1 MRKALAVNVVI
12 LTAVLGLAACSSDS
26 KSSSSSTT
34 SSTTGASKQTTAPV
48 QLSGQVTNKGTK
60 DISGKGASTDLE
72 LEADDFYFNPTF
84 IKAAPGQKVTLEI
97 KNEGSATHTF
107 TSPTLNIDQ
116 EIAPGTSVKVDVTMP
131 MSGNAAWYCR
141 FHRSSGMQGAF
152 FMS

>member
-1 MRKALAVNVVI
+1 
-12 LTAVLGLAACSSDS
+12 
-26 KSSSSSTT
+26 
-34 SSTTGASKQTTAPV
+34 V

-72 LEADDFYFNPTF
+72 LDADDFYFNPTF

-116 EIAPGTSVKVDVTMP
+116 EIAPDKSVKVDVTMP
-131 MSGNAAWYCR
+131 MSGTAAWYCR

-152 FMS
+152 FMT

>member
-1 MRKALAVNVVI
+1 MRKALAVSVVI
-12 LTAVLGLAACSSDS
+12 LTAVLGLAACSSSDS
-26 KSSSSSTT
+26 KNSSSSTT
-34 SSTTGASKQTTAPV
+34 TTGASKKTTAPV

-60 DISGKGASTDLE
+60 DISSKGASTDLE

-116 EIAPGTSVKVDVTMP
+116 EIAPDKSVKVEVTVP
-131 MSGNAAWYCR
+131 ASGNAAWYCR

-152 FMS
+152 FTS

>member
-1 MRKALAVNVVI
+1 MRKALAVSVVI

-34 SSTTGASKQTTAPV
+34 SSTTGASKKTTAPV

-107 TSPTLNIDQ
+107 TSPTLNVDQ
-116 EIAPGTSVKVDVTMP
+116 EIAPDQSVKLDVTMP
-131 MSGNAAWYCR
+131 ASGTAAWYCR

>member
-1 MRKALAVNVVI
+1 MRKALAVSVVI
-12 LTAVLGLAACSSDS
+12 LTAVRLAACSSSDS
-26 KSSSSSTT
+26 KNSSSTT
-34 SSTTGASKQTTAPV
+34 TTGASKKTTAPV

-97 KNEGSATHTF
+97 KNEGSSTHTF

-116 EIAPGTSVKVDVTMP
+116 EIAPDKSVKVDVTMP
-131 MSGNAAWYCR
+131 ASGTAAWYCR
-141 FHRSSGMQGAF
+141 FHRSSGMQGA
-152 FMS
+152 SRRP

>member
-1 MRKALAVNVVI
+1 MRKAFAVSVVV
-12 LTAVLGLAACSSDS
+12 LTVLGLAACSSSDS
-26 KSSSSSTT
+26 QDSSAST
-34 SSTTGASKQTTAPV
+34 TTGASKKTTAPV
-48 QLSGQVTNKGTK
+48 QLSGQVTNKGTR

-84 IKAAPGQKVTLEI
+84 IKAAPGQKVVLEI

-116 EIAPGTSVKVDVTMP
+116 EIAPDKSVKVEVTVP
-131 MSGNAAWYCR
+131 ATGDAAWFCR

-152 FMS
+152 FTS

>member
-1 MRKALAVNVVI
+1 MRKAFAVSVVV

-26 KSSSSSTT
+26 KSSSST
-34 SSTTGASKQTTAPV
+34 STTGAAKKTTAPV

-84 IKAAPGQKVTLEI
+84 VKAAPDQKITVKL

-107 TSPTLNIDQ
+107 TSTALNVDQ
-116 EIAPGTSVKVDVTMP
+116 EVAPGKSATIEVTVP
-131 MSGNAAWYCR
+131 ASGNAAWYCR

-152 FMS
+152 FT